1 MNARRKAAD
10 PEAGPAAGA
19 DSLAPAA
26 LYLRVAERLRG
37 LIFAHQLAPGSWVD
51 EQALA
56 SRYGISRTPLRE
68 ALKVLASEGLV
79 TLRPRR
85 GCYVA
90 EVDERDLDEI
100 YPLLALLEGEAAA
113 LAARRLGA
121 AELRRLEALH
131 AELER
136 ATAEGNVGRIF
147 EVNQHFHTLVQEQA
161 GSRRL
166 VQVIA
171 DLRRVLQLTRHN
183 SLLTPGRPQGSL
195 LEHRRI
201 MVALRDRSPQAAR
214 EAMHAHL
221 LAGRAAAGGTPERRT
236 AQPAG

>member
-1 MNARRKAAD
+1 MNARGKGATALAD
-10 PEAGPAAGA
+10 PEAGI

-26 LYLRVAERLRG
+26 LYLQVAERLRG
-37 LIFAHQLAPGSWVD
+37 LIFEHLLEPGSWID

-56 SRYGISRTPLRE
+56 TRYGISRTPLRE

-100 YPLLALLEGEAAA
+100 FPLLALLEGQAAFEAT
-113 LAARRLGA
+113 RRMGPAGLQ
-121 AELRRLEALH
+121 RLEALH

-136 ATAEGNVGRIF
+136 ATAEGDIGRIYR
-147 EVNQHFHTLVQEQA
+147 VNQRFHALVQELA

-166 VQVIA
+166 AQVI
-171 DLRRVLQLTRHN
+171 DDIRKVLQLTRHN
-183 SLLTPGRPQGSL
+183 SLLRQGRPEESL
-195 LEHRRI
+195 SEHRRI
-201 MVALRDRSPQAAR
+201 MAALRDHAPEAAQAA
-214 EAMHAHL
+214 MHDHL
-221 LAGRAAAGGTPERRT
+221 MAGRAAYAGLKEQRG
-236 AQPAG
+236 AKPAR